1 VSPAE
6 HHPAVSGRCRVPARL
21 LAALGATLAT
31 LIVVAI
37 PALAADYEALP
48 EAKALAIAPDGPDS
62 IRGIAHSQPH
72 DLLASARAR
81 ESCQAQAGPEQP
93 CEIVRLNAER
103 VTTGA
108 EIRARVP
115 DGPHPLY
122 LWRFANRGT
131 VVYLAGSIHILKPTL
146 YPLPAPLE
154 AAFQLADYLVLEV
167 NVSAIPPQ
175 QMQQRTLA
183 HALLPQ
189 GRTLSGVLP
198 PQLHAEL
205 ADHLADYGMTPEM
218 LERAKPAMVMNQ
230 IVVSRL
236 MALGY
241 LPDSGLE
248 SHFLAQRTDQPVL
261 ELESLDDQLAL
272 LFGQHLETQ
281 VELLD
286 ETLEVADDIEPL
298 LTDMLVAWLAGDDA
312 SFMQAFKAQSGDSPR
327 ARAFTRALLEDRNHV
342 MADGIARFLAGATAE
357 PRTYFVLVGA
367 AHLVGEEGIVP
378 LLRQRGY
385 TGQRLQ
391 SDSVVQPQPTT
402 QPAATQEA
410 ATLEAP

>member
-1 VSPAE
+1 LFVT
-6 HHPAVSGRCRVPARL
+6 L
-21 LAALGATLAT
+21 TLGAMPLQ
-31 LIVVAI
+31 
-37 PALAADYEALP
+37 AADYDALP
-48 EAKALAIAPDGPDS
+48 EAKALAVAPDGSDS

-72 DLLASARAR
+72 DLLASTRAL
-81 ESCQAQAGPEQP
+81 ESCRTQAGPQQP
-93 CEIVRLNAER
+93 CEIVRLNVER
-103 VTTGA
+103 VTSGA

-115 DGPHPLY
+115 DGPHPLF
-122 LWRFANRGT
+122 LWRFAEGGT

-154 AAFQLADYLVLEV
+154 AAFRLADHLVLEV
-167 NVSAIPPQ
+167 DVSAIPPQ

-183 HALLPQ
+183 HALLPE
-189 GRTLSGVLP
+189 GRTLSAVLP
-198 PQLHAEL
+198 AGLRAEL

-272 LFGQHLETQ
+272 LFGQPLETQ

-312 SFMQAFKAQSGDSPR
+312 AFMQAFKAQSGDSPR
-327 ARAFTRALLEDRNHV
+327 ARALTRALLEDRNHV
-342 MADGIARFLAGATAE
+342 MADGIAGFLADATAE

-391 SDSVVQPQPTT
+391 SDTVVQPQPLPSEPVP
-402 QPAATQEA
+402 QAATN
-410 ATLEAP
+410 LEAP